1 MTDWCGT
8 ADGRP
13 MKSIHS
19 PSTDLRRLTA
29 AEFARMSKSL
39 QLTLLVIRRA
49 QLASRQVLAVTPR
62 WSERYGARVGEP
74 IPPRRT

>member
-1 MTDWCGT
+1 
-8 ADGRP
+8 

-19 PSTDLRRLTA
+19 PSLDLRRLTT

-49 QLASRQVLAVTPR
+49 QLASRQVVEATPK
-62 WSERYGARVGEP
+62 WSERYGVRAREP
-74 IPPRRT
+74 ISPPRT